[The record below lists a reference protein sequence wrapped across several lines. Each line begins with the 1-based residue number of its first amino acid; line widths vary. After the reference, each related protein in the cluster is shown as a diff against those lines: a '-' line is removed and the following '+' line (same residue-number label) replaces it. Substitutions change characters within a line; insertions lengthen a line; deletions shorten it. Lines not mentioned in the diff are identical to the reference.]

1 MSKANSV
8 STLPHLFRN
17 PSSIPPYLIPTTPDD
32 HLRSP
37 EIGDQDLPAQFQLQ
51 HDWRAR
57 RADSRADRPAPLRR
71 CRHSQRHHVDELR
84 RKGDVLWHPHPRRQP
99 LLVFSSAPITPPPP
113 QLQGNPIC
121 LNTNLVQFCGTQ
133 TQYISHI
140 QSSEN
145 SNATC
150 PVQSCPYEYAPSS
163 PLSCFCAAPL
173 LVGYRLKSLG
183 FTDFRPYKYQFEVYL
198 TNGLDLEIFQL
209 YIDTFIWEEGPRLK
223 MNLKFYKYLLICEIT
238 SAQGVACYKQMIA

>member
-1 MSKANSV
+1 M
-8 STLPHLFRN
+8 
-17 PSSIPPYLIPTTPDD
+17 
-32 HLRSP
+32 
-37 EIGDQDLPAQFQLQ
+37 
-51 HDWRAR
+51 
-57 RADSRADRPAPLRR
+57 
-71 CRHSQRHHVDELR
+71 
-84 RKGDVLWHPHPRRQP
+84 
-99 LLVFSSAPITPPPP
+99 
-113 QLQGNPIC
+113 
-121 LNTNLVQFCGTQ
+121 NTNLVQFCGTQ

-173 LVGYRLKSLG
+173 LVGYRLKSPG

-209 YIDTFIWEEGPRLK
+209 YIDSFIWEEGPRLK
-223 MNLKFYKYLLICEIT
+223 MYLKFFPVYINTTSHVFNKSEVLRIRSMFTGWKIPDSDIFGPYELLNFTLWGPYEDGLYHKLYLIVCLGIQIKN
-238 SAQGVACYKQMIA
+238 QII